1 MYDGISVIERWGSRE
16 RGERANAEAGGEAA
30 DDGAQQAEVAQRA
43 HDDGHEVYGPA
54 AEEAAQ
60 QTEHLCV

>member
-1 MYDGISVIERWGSRE
+1 MHVGAMAHRARVARE
-16 RGERANAEAGGEAA
+16 RGERADAETGGEAA

-43 HDDGHEVYGPA
+43 HDDGHEVHGAA

-60 QTEHLCV
+60 QAEHL